1 MVLYSFLVFSFFL
14 KVPQLFLISTH
25 LEMVLTRS
33 TDSVCKI
40 FYLRDFLVLRTT
52 SPPVVKILIFK
63 RKCCLVWLYRKGTI
77 KTLTGESISDS
88 VSGSEILS
96 SSTPLLT
103 SSSEEPSSEWGLN
116 SSSKEDEEIQLISKP
131 TKIDKKQLRYTSIHY
146 LIKNN

>member
-1 MVLYSFLVFSFFL
+1 MLFS
-14 KVPQLFLISTH
+14 LI
-25 LEMVLTRS
+25 LWERN
-33 TDSVCKI
+33 I
-40 FYLRDFLVLRTT
+40 Q
-52 SPPVVKILIFK
+52 
-63 RKCCLVWLYRKGTI
+63 
-77 KTLTGESISDS
+77 TLTGESISDS